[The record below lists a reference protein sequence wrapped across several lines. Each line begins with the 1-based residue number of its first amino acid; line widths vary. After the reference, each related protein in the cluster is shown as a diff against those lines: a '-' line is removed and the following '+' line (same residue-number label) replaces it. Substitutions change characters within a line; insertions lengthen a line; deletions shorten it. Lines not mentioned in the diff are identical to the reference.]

1 MSQPESNPED
11 PPPEVAAV
19 LRRVQQAIETRRV
32 KDAAKGTAPPPP
44 EKPKQAEIV
53 QLPLWNRE
61 APAAPNAALR
71 SALFPAIQS
80 KDRRFIN
87 NEIVAS
93 VAGVEVKLKGEQLNQ
108 EDLDALL
115 ALENVAREH
124 PDTLTCQISE
134 RGLLRM
140 LGRRSGTTNEK
151 ALADSLLRLEQ
162 PITVKMG
169 RFSYSGG
176 FVHHIY
182 KDDITKRY
190 VVQLNP
196 RLGALLRTGWT
207 ALDTGIRR
215 QLTGKLLAL
224 WLQAFYATHDKPFA
238 YSVEKLRELSG
249 SRTAALKKFRQNLK
263 TAVKDWAATGDI
275 QGWTIDASD
284 NLHITKPRQIRRKP
298 RR

>member
-1 MSQPESNPED
+1 MSKAEELPSGHL
-11 PPPEVAAV
+11 VAA
-19 LRRVQQAIETRRV
+19 LDGFKKAFEERQAREG
-32 KDAAKGTAPPPP
+32 AKPKA
-44 EKPKQAEIV
+44 EKPKAEIV

-71 SALFPAIQS
+71 SALFPAIHS
-80 KDRRFIN
+80 KDRRMLN

-93 VAGVEVKLKGEQLNQ
+93 VGGVEVKLKGEQLNQ
-108 EDLDALL
+108 DDLETLL
-115 ALENVAREH
+115 VLENVAREH

-134 RGLLRM
+134 RGLLKM
-140 LGRRSGTTNEK
+140 LGRRSGKTNEK
-151 ALADSLLRLEQ
+151 ALADNLLRLEQ

-182 KDDITKRY
+182 KDDLTKRY

-196 RLGALLRTGWT
+196 RLGALLRSGWT

-215 QLTGKLLAL
+215 QLAGKPLAL
-224 WLQAFYATHDKPFA
+224 WLQAFFATHDKPFP

-249 SRTAALKKFRQNLK
+249 SRTAALYKFRQNLK
-263 TAVKDWAATGDI
+263 AALTDWAVTGDI
-275 QGWTIDASD
+275 QAWTIDTSD
-284 NLHITKPRQIRRKP
+284 NLHITKPRKLTRKP
-298 RR
+298 RS